1 MISLYDTGLDLPR
14 CEELSGVH
22 VRQVLN
28 FVTMQRKQ
36 QKAGW
41 YESKL
46 EEAKI
51 KLGRD
56 KHELEGLSI
65 RGSFL

>member
-1 MISLYDTGLDLPR
+1 MIQASIALPR

-46 EEAKI
+46 EEAKSNWVATSTNL
-51 KLGRD
+51 KDLVY
-56 KHELEGLSI
+56 EGL
-65 RGSFL
+65 FCE

>member
-1 MISLYDTGLDLPR
+1 
-14 CEELSGVH
+14 
-22 VRQVLN
+22 
-28 FVTMQRKQ
+28 MQRKQ